1 MMTMITHYKGPKLI
15 EPSYFRKIATGTCTA
30 LWQKYLWI
38 FTYRMVEWG
47 IILIICWVD
56 NQIYFEKIFVN
67 YPGSEMKTSKRKD
80 LKIFE
85 SCQNM
90 IITGIIRLTKTS
102 WRRVLKDISS
112 KLNESRDANNSVY
125 SWTVQR
131 FFHDRHVVK
140 QEKMVVPEINRKRCV
155 AWWKLQWIIIATL
168 HISWWKLG
176 SFRKYWF
183 IECTCIEHLKSP
195 SYLLKCMPPPPLLP
209 RQRRLSL
216 LVLV

>member
-67 YPGSEMKTSKRKD
+67 YPGSGMKTSKRKD

-112 KLNESRDANNSVY
+112 KLNESRDANNSVH

-131 FFHDRHVVK
+131 FLHDRHVV
-140 QEKMVVPEINRKRCV
+140 QWEKMVVSAINRKRCV
-155 AWWKLQWIIIATL
+155 AW
-168 HISWWKLG
+168 
-176 SFRKYWF
+176 
-183 IECTCIEHLKSP
+183 C
-195 SYLLKCMPPPPLLP
+195 
-209 RQRRLSL
+209 
-216 LVLV
+216 